1 MLAHHSSSHLAYHSY
16 ILSEEGI
23 MSNGLGFIDPTAHK
37 PDGYVDLA
45 VRPIDLTGKVIGLL
59 DNTKEQSDII
69 LRTIGE
75 AICERYGAEGV
86 VLRRKEHYSKSA
98 TPEMIREM
106 VDRVDVAIAGL
117 GG

>member
-1 MLAHHSSSHLAYHSY
+1 
-16 ILSEEGI
+16 

-45 VRPIDLTGKVIGLL
+45 VRPIDLTGKVNGLL

-75 AICERYGAEGV
+75 A
-86 VLRRKEHYSKSA
+86 L
-98 TPEMIREM
+98 
-106 VDRVDVAIAGL
+106 
-117 GG
+117 